1 MNIDNGFTPKPT
13 GKSTKNGIRKDGRKD
28 GRKELPMIIM
38 THKGLT
44 HTLC

>member
-13 GKSTKNGIRKDGRKD
+13 GKSTKNDIRKDGRKD
-28 GRKELPMIIM
+28 GRKELSMIIM